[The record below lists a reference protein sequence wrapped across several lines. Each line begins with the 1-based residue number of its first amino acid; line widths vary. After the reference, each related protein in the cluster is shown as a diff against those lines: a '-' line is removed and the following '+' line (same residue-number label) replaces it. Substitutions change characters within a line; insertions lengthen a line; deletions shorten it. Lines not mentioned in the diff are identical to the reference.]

1 MYSIIGITGRVGGGA
16 ASRLLGMGKQ
26 VRAVV
31 RDEAKGRVWA
41 SKGAAVAVAD
51 MTDGD
56 GLGRAIAGSEAVF
69 VMLPPLF
76 DPSPGFPEAK
86 GLIDSLSA
94 ALRQSEAKRI
104 VALSTIGAH
113 VTRPN
118 LLNGLQMMEESFM
131 HLPMPVTFLRP
142 GWFMEN
148 HAGDVASAIGEG
160 IIHSYLQPIEHAI
173 PMVATKDIGTLAG
186 SLLLES
192 WSGKRVVELEAMTRV
207 SSADIAATLTDI
219 LGKPVKADPV
229 PRAQWEK
236 IFRAQGMKN
245 PTPRIQMIEGFNEGW
260 IEFEGGF
267 EGSVKGQ
274 TSLKTVLE
282 GMVRDA
288 RPHSGSAGRKISVDH
303 PTNDLTM
310 GRSVSNSC
318 RQSSHNEI

>member
-1 MYSIIGITGRVGGGA
+1 MFSIIGITGRVGGGA

-31 RDEAKGRVWA
+31 RDEAKGQVWA
-41 SKGAAVAVAD
+41 SKGASVAVAD

-86 GLIDSLSA
+86 GLIDSLSV

-104 VALSTIGAH
+104 VRLSTIGAH

-118 LLNGLQMMEESFM
+118 LLNGLHMMEEAFSQ
-131 HLPMPVTFLRP
+131 LPMPVTFLRP

-148 HAGDVASAIGEG
+148 HAGDVSSALSEG

-173 PMVATKDIGTLAG
+173 PMIATKDIGALAG
-186 SLLLES
+186 TLLLES
-192 WSGKRVVELEAMTRV
+192 WSGKRVVELEAETRV
-207 SSADIAATLTDI
+207 SSADIATTLTEL
-219 LGKPVKADPV
+219 LGKPIKAEPV
-229 PRAQWEK
+229 PRTRWEEV
-236 IFRAQGMKN
+236 FRAQGMKN

-260 IEFEGGF
+260 IE
-267 EGSVKGQ
+267 SKVDSKAPSKG
-274 TSLKTVLE
+274 
-282 GMVRDA
+282 
-288 RPHSGSAGRKISVDH
+288 RP
-303 PTNDLTM
+303 
-310 GRSVSNSC
+310 RS
-318 RQSSHNEI
+318 

>member
-1 MYSIIGITGRVGGGA
+1 MFSIIGVSGRVGGGA
-16 ASRLLGMGKQ
+16 ASRLLEMGKQ

-31 RDEAKGRVWA
+31 RDEAKGHVWA
-41 SKGAAVAVAD
+41 SKGASVAVAD

-56 GLGRAIAGSEAVF
+56 GLGRAIAGSEGVF

-94 ALRQSEAKRI
+94 ALRQSKAKRI

-118 LLNGLQMMEESFM
+118 LLNGLHMMEESFRQF
-131 HLPMPVTFLRP
+131 PMPVTFLRP

-148 HAGDVASAIGEG
+148 HAGDVSSAMSEG

-173 PMVATKDIGTLAG
+173 PMIATKDIGALADT
-186 SLLLES
+186 LLLES
-192 WSGKRVVELEAMTRV
+192 WSGKRVVELEAETRV
-207 SSADIAATLTDI
+207 SSADIATTLTDI
-219 LGKPVKADPV
+219 LGKPIKAEPV
-229 PRAQWEK
+229 PRTRWEEV
-236 IFRAQGMKN
+236 FRAQGMKN

-282 GMVRDA
+282 EMVRSA
-288 RPHSGSAGRKISVDH
+288 RK
-303 PTNDLTM
+303 
-310 GRSVSNSC
+310 
-318 RQSSHNEI
+318 QSS